1 MPQSKYQPLVAQGA
15 RLGNLLAFMRGE
27 NLIAVV
33 PRFSMT
39 ASGDWGDTQLSL
51 PRGVWK
57 NRFTGAVVHG
67 AIGPAELFG
76 VFPVALLVREGA

>member
-1 MPQSKYQPLVAQGA
+1 MPQSKYQPLVAQGS

-39 ASGDWGDTQLSL
+39 ASGGWGDTQLPL

-57 NRFTGAVVHG
+57 N
-67 AIGPAELFG
+67 
-76 VFPVALLVREGA
+76 